1 MHERISNRLKHMFIA
16 ACCEFNIFFLSM
28 FIASFFYYLSRPNL
42 LNDELLSKVNDII
55 TGTRLAGCAFSR
67 KMVVSIGTGV
77 IKANFPLK
85 FNLLEVV

>member
-55 TGTRLAGCAFSR
+55 TGTRLAGRVFSR

-77 IKANFPLK
+77 IP
-85 FNLLEVV
+85 